1 MRKFRNQPVNSD
13 TKISYQAIK
22 RLIPYFTEYKARIS
36 LALTCLVLAKV
47 ASVYIPFVLK
57 ATVDSLDQQ
66 TTSDLLPYVA
76 TPMALV
82 FAYGAFR
89 LFNVLLG
96 EVRDTIFGRV
106 TERAMR
112 KLGLEIFQH
121 LHQLDLAFHLNRKT
135 GGLARDIERGNTGIS
150 FLMRFLI
157 FNIVPTLLEIVLVVG
172 LLYINYGWMFAAITF
187 FAVAIYIVFSA
198 VATEWRTEY
207 VREAN
212 KADSSSN
219 SQAIDSL
226 LNFETVKYFNNEKYE
241 ANRYDTELAAWENA
255 RRKNRLSLF
264 ALNGGQALIVS
275 VAMTSMLALSAHN
288 VMAGNMTIG
297 DFVLIN
303 SFMFQIFMPLNF
315 LGFVYREIKGS
326 LANIE
331 QMLSLLSKTASVTDE
346 KTATPLQLTDGEVTF
361 QHVDFHYV
369 EDRKILHD
377 VSFTI
382 PAGHK
387 VAIVGASGS
396 GKSTLMKLLFR
407 FYDVTGGKVLFDG
420 QDISKV
426 TQESLRQAIGIVP
439 QDTVLFNDS
448 LYANIKYGRP
458 TATDEE
464 IQNAIN
470 MAHLR
475 HFVERLP
482 DGLETQVGERG
493 LKLSGGEK
501 QRVAIARAILKNA
514 PIMIFDEAT
523 SSLDS
528 HAEKVILE
536 AMTALTEKRTSIVIA
551 HRLSTIVDADI
562 IIVLHEGKIVEQGS
576 HSELIESNGYYERLW
591 SLQQQENSELND

>member
-1 MRKFRNQPVNSD
+1 MRKFKNQPINSD

-22 RLIPYFTEYKARIS
+22 RLIPYFTEYKSRVA
-36 LALTCLVLAKV
+36 LALICLVLAKV
-47 ASVYIPFVLK
+47 ASVFIPFVLK
-57 ATVDSLDQQ
+57 ATVDSLDQK
-66 TTSDLLPYVA
+66 TTSDLLYFVA

-89 LFNVLLG
+89 LMNVLLG
-96 EVRDTIFGRV
+96 EIRDTIFGRV

-150 FLMRFLI
+150 FLMRFLV
-157 FNIVPTLLEIVLVVG
+157 FNIVPTLLEIILVVA
-172 LLYINYGWMFAAITF
+172 LLYINYGWQFAAITF
-187 FAVAIYIVFSA
+187 LAVSVYITFSA

-226 LNFETVKYFNNEKYE
+226 LNFETVKYFNNERYE
-241 ANRYDTELAAWENA
+241 AGRYDTELAAWEDA

-264 ALNGGQALIVS
+264 ALNGGQALIIS
-275 VAMTSMLALSAHN
+275 IAMTSMLALSAHN
-288 VMAGNMTIG
+288 VLAGNMTIG

-331 QMLSLLSKTASVTDE
+331 QMLSLLSKTPNVTDE
-346 KTATPLQLTDGEVTF
+346 KDAKALALTHGEVTF
-361 QHVDFHYV
+361 KHVDFSYV
-369 EDRKILHD
+369 EDRQILHD
-377 VSFTI
+377 LSFTI

-407 FYDVTGGKVLFDG
+407 FYDVSAGEIFFDG
-420 QDISKV
+420 QNISQV

-439 QDTVLFNDS
+439 QDTVLFNDT
-448 LYANIKYGRP
+448 LYANIRYGRP
-458 TATDEE
+458 DASDEE
-464 IQNAIN
+464 VQQAID

-475 HFVERLP
+475 HFIERLP
-482 DGLETQVGERG
+482 EGLETQVGERG

-528 HAEKVILE
+528 HAEKVILD
-536 AMTALTEKRTSIVIA
+536 AMKSLAEQRTSIVIA
-551 HRLSTIVDADI
+551 HRLSTIVDADL
-562 IIVLHEGKIVEQGS
+562 IIVMHEGKIVEQGS
-576 HSELIESNGYYERLW
+576 HAELIEASGYYEHLW
-591 SLQQQENSELND
+591 SLQQQEKSEFN

>member
-13 TKISYQAIK
+13 TKISYAAIK
-22 RLIPYFTEYKARIS
+22 RLLPYFTEYKSRIA

-57 ATVDSLDQQ
+57 ATVDALDQQ
-66 TTSDLLPYVA
+66 TPSDLLPYIV

-89 LFNVLLG
+89 LMNVLLG

-150 FLMRFLI
+150 FLMRFLV
-157 FNIVPTLLEIVLVVG
+157 FNIVPTLLEILLVVG

-187 FAVAIYIVFSA
+187 FAVLTYIIFSA
-198 VATEWRTEY
+198 IATEWRTEY

-226 LNFETVKYFNNEKYE
+226 LNFETVKYFNNERYE

-275 VAMTSMLALSAHN
+275 IAMTSILALSAHH
-288 VMAGNMTIG
+288 VTQSTMTIG

-331 QMLSLLSKTASVTDE
+331 QMLSLLAKVPTITDRTNA
-346 KTATPLQLTDGEVTF
+346 KPLQLTHGEVTLKQVSF
-361 QHVDFHYV
+361 SYV
-369 EDRKILHD
+369 QEREILHD
-377 VSFTI
+377 ISFTI
-382 PAGHK
+382 PAGQK

-396 GKSTLMKLLFR
+396 GKSTLIKLLFR
-407 FYDVTGGKVLFDG
+407 FYDVNHGKILFDG
-420 QDISKV
+420 QDISEV
-426 TQESLRQAIGIVP
+426 TQHSLREAIGIVP
-439 QDTVLFNDS
+439 QDTVLFNDT
-448 LYANIKYGRP
+448 LYANIRYGRP
-458 TATDEE
+458 NADDKD
-464 IQNAIN
+464 IQEAIN

-475 HFVERLP
+475 HFVEALP

-501 QRVAIARAILKNA
+501 QRVAIARAILKNS

-528 HAEKVILE
+528 HAEKVILD
-536 AMTALTEKRTSIVIA
+536 AMQSLTKKRTSIVIA
-551 HRLSTIVDADI
+551 HRLSTIVDADL
-562 IIVLHEGKIVEQGS
+562 IIVFHEGNIVEQGS
-576 HSELIESNGYYERLW
+576 HQELIEASGYYEHLW
-591 SLQQQENSELND
+591 RLQQQEKTDV

>member
-1 MRKFRNQPVNSD
+1 MRKFRNEPINTDS
-13 TKISYQAIK
+13 KISYQAIK
-22 RLIPYFTEYKARIS
+22 RLIPYFTEYKSRIA
-36 LALTCLVLAKV
+36 LALTCLALAKA

-57 ATVDSLDQQ
+57 ATVDALDQNS
-66 TTSDLLPYVA
+66 TSDLLPYIA

-89 LFNVLLG
+89 LLNVLLS
-96 EVRDTIFGRV
+96 EIRDTIFGRV

-121 LHQLDLAFHLNRKT
+121 LHHLDLAFHLNRKT
-135 GGLARDIERGNTGIS
+135 GGLARDIERGNSGIS

-157 FNIVPTLLEIVLVVG
+157 FNIIPTLLEILLVVG

-226 LNFETVKYFNNEKYE
+226 LNFETVKYFNNEAYE
-241 ANRYDTELAAWENA
+241 AKRYDSELAAWEDA

-264 ALNGGQALIVS
+264 ALNGGQAFIVS
-275 VAMTSMLALSAHN
+275 VAMTSMLALSAMR
-288 VMAGNMTIG
+288 VMEGSMTIG

-331 QMLSLLSKTASVTDE
+331 QMLSLLSKTSSVTDSQNA
-346 KTATPLQLTDGEVTF
+346 KALQLNRGEVTLK
-361 QHVDFHYV
+361 HVDFSYV
-369 EDRKILHD
+369 PERQILHD

-396 GKSTLMKLLFR
+396 GKSTLIKLLFR
-407 FYDVTGGKVLFDG
+407 FYDVTSGKVLVDG
-420 QDISKV
+420 QDISQV
-426 TQESLRQAIGIVP
+426 TQASLRQVVGIVP

-448 LYANIKYGRP
+448 LYANIRYGRP
-458 TATDEE
+458 NASEEE
-464 IQNAIN
+464 IQRAID

-482 DGLETQVGERG
+482 EGLNTQVGERG

-501 QRVAIARAILKNA
+501 QRVAIARAILKDA

-528 HAEKVILE
+528 HSEKVILD
-536 AMTALTEKRTSIVIA
+536 AMKALTKQRTSIVIA
-551 HRLSTIVDADI
+551 HRLSTIVDADL
-562 IIVLHEGKIVEQGS
+562 IIVLHEGKVVEQGS
-576 HSELIESNGYYERLW
+576 HAELIASSGYYEQLWRL
-591 SLQQQENSELND
+591 QRQRKSEFNE

>member
-464 IQNAIN
+464 VQNAIN